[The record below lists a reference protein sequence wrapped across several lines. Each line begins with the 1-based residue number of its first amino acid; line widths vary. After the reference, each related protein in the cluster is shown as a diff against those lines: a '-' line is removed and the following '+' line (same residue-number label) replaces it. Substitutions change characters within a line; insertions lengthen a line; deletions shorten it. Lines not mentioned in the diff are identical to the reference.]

1 LKENVCKADVGEG
14 LMTRRYL
21 RLLVFLPAIFLL
33 LISTFIDVQPTKA
46 QQQFGSNW
54 SATYFPSQDFTG
66 TPFTRIDA
74 AINFNFGAGSPDP
87 SIPADNFSARWTG
100 TQTFTAGTY
109 TFTLTRDDG
118 ARVYLDSQLI
128 LNHTEGGAQTFQTTI
143 SVSGGAHNIVVE
155 FIEAAGNAQIVFSW
169 QAVAAGIGG
178 GTGGGAITYGQ
189 TVTGSITSGGTNT
202 WTFTGNAGDVISI
215 AVNAGSPPTLDPTIT
230 LIGPSGTQLAFN
242 DDIIFGVNLNALISN
257 FTLPQAG
264 TYSIVVGG
272 FGGTAG
278 PYTMTLTGTTSA
290 ATSLITATVVRVRGL
305 SVRTGP
311 YLGGTFITAA
321 RPGNNYGVI
330 ARNRDEGIYT
340 WYLLNVPIGQQTASG
355 DTEVVVVD
363 VTAIPGVAT
372 SAPTPVAQQYVQG
385 WSSGRY
391 LELTGDPN
399 TVPIRTTIFD
409 QIDGAA
415 EVGVLAIPRA
425 PMNLRRRP
433 STRTQVL
440 AEVPWGAVVPII
452 GRTIQGPDNFWL
464 QVRYDNMVGW
474 IFAPYVTIRGDVDTV
489 PIR

>member
-1 LKENVCKADVGEG
+1 
-14 LMTRRYL
+14 MTRRYI
-21 RLLVFLPAIFLL
+21 RLLVFLPAVFLL
-33 LISTFIDVQPTKA
+33 VFGMLFSPQPTKA

-54 SATYFPSQDFTG
+54 TAVYFPSQDFTG
-66 TPFTRIDA
+66 ASITRVES
-74 AINFNFGAGSPDP
+74 AINFNYGTGSPDP
-87 SIPADNFSARWTG
+87 AIPADNFSARFTG

-118 ARVYLDSQLI
+118 ARVYIDSQLI
-128 LNHTEGGAQTFQTTI
+128 LNHTEGGAQTFQTTV
-143 SVSGGAHNIVVE
+143 SVAGGAHNIVVE
-155 FIEAAGNAQIVFSW
+155 FIEAAGGAQIIFSW
-169 QAVAAGIGG
+169 QLVSSSIGG
-178 GTGGGAITYGQ
+178 GGGTTTGTITYGQ
-189 TVTGSITSGGTNT
+189 TVTGTVNSLDFNV
-202 WTFTGNAGDVISI
+202 WTFSGTTGDVVTI
-215 AVNAGSPPTLDPTIT
+215 AANVGSPPTFDPMIT
-230 LIGPSGTQLAFN
+230 LVSPTGVELAFN

-257 FTLPQAG
+257 FTLPETG
-264 TYSIVVGG
+264 TYTIIVEG
-272 FGGTAG
+272 FGTTAG
-278 PYTMTLTGTTSA
+278 PYSLTLTGTRA
-290 ATSLITATVVRVRGL
+290 AAIITAQVVRVRGL

-340 WYLLNVPIGQQTASG
+340 WYLLNVPLGQQTSST
-355 DTEVVVVD
+355 DTEVIVVD
-363 VTAIPGVAT
+363 VTAIPGVPT
-372 SAPTPVAQQYVQG
+372 SAPTPVAQQYIQG

-409 QIDGAA
+409 QIDGAT

-440 AEVPWGAVVPII
+440 AQVPWGAVVPII